1 MNELKTP
8 EMTLSRHM
16 PFLMPIF
23 VIAYPID
30 HLLFIIAFAHKLCLK
45 FALQRYALS
54 VAVFT
59 TSSKYF

>member
-23 VIAYPID
+23 VIAYPKATYY
-30 HLLFIIAFAHKLCLK
+30 L
-45 FALQRYALS
+45 
-54 VAVFT
+54 
-59 TSSKYF
+59 